1 MKIEIPS
8 SVTRKFYFRLITL
21 KFPIYTTREFKFH
34 LKFCVTSLKE
44 SFESLCKVPRKQ
56 L

>member
-8 SVTRKFYFRLITL
+8 YVTRKFYFRLITL
-21 KFPIYTTREFKFH
+21 KFPSYATREFKFH
-34 LKFCVTSLKE
+34 LKFRATLLKE
-44 SFESLCKVPRKQ
+44 SYESLCKVLRKQ